1 MASIVEIGALTFHRL
16 GRDDD
21 AFKLARFAIT
31 HEGTIKKTIVSSCH
45 LILAKVAA
53 KRGNRDEADGHFASA
68 LEEANLSRLPMLELL
83 AARDW
88 KKHLL
93 EPNGRDCSKAERKR
107 SMLRALK
114 QRRRGGGYVVGV
126 VVGVEDQGSGIF
138 PTRCLF
144 YISFRFSPF
153 KIHLFHRE
161 IYNFLL
167 SFFILLV
174 LGSSSRKAEKNS

>member
-126 VVGVEDQGSGIF
+126 VVGVEDQGSGISDA
-138 PTRCLF
+138 PAPRACPRAAPAT
-144 YISFRFSPF
+144 PATAATQ
-153 KIHLFHRE
+153 
-161 IYNFLL
+161 
-167 SFFILLV
+167 
-174 LGSSSRKAEKNS
+174 RKTSAIATQPMVQDHVENQNSAF